1 MLAGLPDL
9 DLDLDLDLLLE
20 EDLDLELPLDL
31 DLKGKVVKKS
41 TDSISNIQP
50 V

>member
-41 TDSISNIQP
+41 TDSIFNIQP